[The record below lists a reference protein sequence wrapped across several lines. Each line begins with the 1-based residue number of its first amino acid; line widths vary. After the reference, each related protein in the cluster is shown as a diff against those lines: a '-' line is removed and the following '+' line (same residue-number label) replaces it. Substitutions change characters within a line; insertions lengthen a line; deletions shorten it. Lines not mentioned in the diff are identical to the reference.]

1 MKKNKKEEFNLY
13 DFNAQEEAEN
23 KENKKNKKVKN
34 KKNNKANKKVQ
45 SNKKNNKNDNKNKT
59 INTENKFDF
68 NNEIVIGIPKQENKT
83 TKNGKSVTKKVNN
96 KKKSK
101 VKKQVSINNKKSQI
115 TKNKINTNI
124 LNKEKQLKVKKVKK
138 KIEILKYTFLIISII
153 TLIVAV
159 MASPLFN
166 IKEIIV
172 EGNIKLSKDEIISL
186 SQITLDEN
194 TYKISKTKVEKAI
207 LENAYVN
214 NVEIKRILPS
224 KVSIKIQERKTTYMI
239 EYGSG
244 YVYVNNQGYILDV
257 AAEKLEVPI
266 IQGAETIAEQFV
278 PGNRLCTED
287 LEKMSTVIKIM
298 EVAANNDI
306 SKLISRID
314 IENKQNYKIL
324 FESEQKVAH
333 LGDGVDLN
341 DKIPNIVSILDKE
354 KGIAGEIFVNMD
366 LKTSNPIFRQSV

>member
-115 TKNKINTNI
+115 AKNKINTNI

-244 YVYVNNQGYILDV
+244 YVYINNQGYILDV

-333 LGDGVDLN
+333 LGDGADLN